1 MPSSSPIPLHC
12 KLLSLANHV
21 MSLVMA
27 VHHGKLPI
35 VLMCKVADSYIS
47 SLVHLEILN
56 TSPLSMQ
63 SLETLLWTTSKKA
76 GMCTQEE
83 CGHTHNITQVL
94 SLVCGGIG

>member
-1 MPSSSPIPLHC
+1 MSSSGPIPLHSQS
-12 KLLSLANHV
+12 LSLAHHV
-21 MSLVMA
+21 LSLAMA
-27 VHHGKLPI
+27 IHHTKLPI
-35 VLMCKVADSYIS
+35 VLMCEVADSYIG

-63 SLETLLWTTSKKA
+63 SPETLLWTTSKKA